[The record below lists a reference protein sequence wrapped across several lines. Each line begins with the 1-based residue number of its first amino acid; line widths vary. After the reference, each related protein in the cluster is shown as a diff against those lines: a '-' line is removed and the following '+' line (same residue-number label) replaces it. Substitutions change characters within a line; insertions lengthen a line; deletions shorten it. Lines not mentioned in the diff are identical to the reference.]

1 MHVLITGG
9 AGFIGS
15 FLAHRLAHRGV
26 LRGADGNEAPIEAI
40 TILDPAIPNPRTET
54 GNGHVPVQYE
64 PGSVCDVGK
73 IQELVSHQSVSVF
86 HLATLLP
93 GRTEKDLPA
102 ALEVNVDGARNVL
115 EALRTRTQQARFLSA
130 STVALFTRSIDGV
143 IHDHSAFNPTT
154 IYGFT
159 KTISEQLAGAYHLG
173 AGLDVRSVRFPTVV
187 IRPISV
193 ASSAGSALSD
203 ILRDVSLGRDVA
215 VKVHP
220 ETPILLSDYRT
231 CVEGTIAV
239 HDADADLLGARR
251 VVNFSGTLTT
261 VDEMIRVARQCAE
274 RAGRRPGTIRIE
286 HSRFLQE
293 TMDKWPTEIHAEIAA
308 TVGVRPTPPLEE
320 ICTTFLEDYETFWL
334 PRMNQRTA

>member
-15 FLAHRLAHRGV
+15 FLAHRLANRGV

-40 TILDPAIPNPRTET
+40 TILDPAIPEPRTET
-54 GNGHVPVQYE
+54 EDGHVPVRYE
-64 PGSVCDVGK
+64 PGSVCDVEK
-73 IQELVSHQSVSVF
+73 IQELVSHPSVSVF
-86 HLATLLP
+86 HFATLLP

-102 ALEVNVDGARNVL
+102 ALQVNVDGARNVL
-115 EALRTRTQQARFLSA
+115 EALRTRAQQARFLSA

-159 KTISEQLAGAYHLG
+159 KSISEQLAGAYHLG

-203 ILRDVSLGRDVA
+203 ILRDVSLGRDA
-215 VKVHP
+215 TVKVHP

-231 CVEGTIAV
+231 CVDGTIAV
-239 HDADADLLGARR
+239 HDADAKLLGARR

-261 VDEMIRVARQCAE
+261 VDEMIREATKCAE
-274 RAGRRPGTIRIE
+274 RAGRKPGRTRLE
-286 HSRFLQE
+286 HSAFLQE
-293 TMDKWPTEIHAEIAA
+293 TMDKWPTEIHAGVAA
-308 TVGVRPTPPLEE
+308 AVGVKPSPSLEE
-320 ICTTFLEDYETFWL
+320 ICTTFLEDYKTFWL
-334 PRMNQRTA
+334 PRMK